1 MQIRLAVLLALLLAG
16 AVAVLVLRLAA
27 PAKC

>member
-16 AVAVLVLRLAA
+16 AVAALVLRLAA